1 MPRKEIDLSELGRII
16 NEGPAG
22 QEKIEKLTEQ
32 ATTLAET
39 LSLMIKRARPY
50 EVPIQSDENTIRF
63 GLIGDTQIGSAY
75 QRLDAL
81 KAFYGR
87 CADEGINTILHAGD
101 VIDGWRVYRGQEFE
115 LHPNGRSWPEQRK
128 MFADS
133 VPRYEGMVTIF
144 VTGNH
149 DSSFKKL
156 IGMVTGEELAQARP
170 DWKFVGQDVADV
182 ILSTKQKQRF
192 SVRLFHPGG
201 GINQYALSYRPQR
214 IIENI
219 PGGQKPDL
227 IAIGHFHKGF
237 YIPNYRNITALC
249 VGCFQSQ
256 TPFMAQQSIAAHVGG
271 WIITIILGE
280 RKKLTSRVQAE
291 WIGFFEPKEK
301 TDGY

>member
-1 MPRKEIDLSELGRII
+1 MKKQISLSELPDLLAK
-16 NEGPAG
+16 GPVG
-22 QEKIEKLTEQ
+22 KEKIEKLT
-32 ATTLAET
+32 AIVANYAET
-39 LSLMIKRARPY
+39 LSLMIKRGRPY
-50 EVPIQSDENTIRF
+50 EVPVRADGNVIRF

-115 LHPNGRSWPEQRK
+115 LHPNGRSWPEQRD

-133 VPRYEGMVTIF
+133 VPRFENMITIF
-144 VTGNH
+144 ITGNH

-156 IGMVTGEELAQARP
+156 IGMIAGDELARARP
-170 DWKFVGQDVADV
+170 DWKFIGQDVANV
-182 ILSTKQKQRF
+182 ILKTPDGKNFTVQ
-192 SVRLFHPGG
+192 LLHPGG

-214 IIENI
+214 IIEAI

-227 IAIGHFHKGF
+227 IGIGHFHKAF
-237 YIPNYRNITALC
+237 FIPDYRNVTALC

-256 TPFMAQQSIAAHVGG
+256 TPFMAQQSIAAHIGG
-271 WIITIILGE
+271 WIVTVTLGE

-291 WIGFFEPKEK
+291 FISFFEEQA
-301 TDGY
+301 